1 MPFCFFARIWPH
13 HGGRCINIR
22 VAAIKVARTRIKICG
37 ITSVADALAVAHAG
51 ADAIGLVFYPAS
63 PRAVEPDLAADIIAA
78 VGPFVTTV
86 GLFVNAD
93 AVQVTQTLERCP
105 LQVLQFH
112 GDEDPEYCAQFGRT
126 YLKAVRMADG
136 LDPVAE
142 MGRFTAASGFVFDA
156 WQPDQYGGT
165 GQVFDWQRLRQV
177 ETGAVVVAGG
187 LDPGNVAQV
196 VRSLR
201 PYAVDVS
208 SGVEV
213 APGRK
218 STKLIVEF
226 VAAVKSAD
234 ELCL

>member
-1 MPFCFFARIWPH
+1 MR
-13 HGGRCINIR
+13 
-22 VAAIKVARTRIKICG
+22 
-37 ITSVADALAVAHAG
+37 AG

-63 PRAVEPDLAADIIAA
+63 PRAVALDLAADIVAA
-78 VGPFVTTV
+78 AGPFVTTV

-93 AVQVTQTLERCP
+93 AAQVARTLERCP

-112 GDEDPEYCAQFGRT
+112 GDEDAAYCNQFGRT

-136 LDPVAE
+136 LDPRAE
-142 MGRFTAASGFVFDA
+142 MSRFGAASGFVFDA

-165 GQVFDWQRLRQV
+165 GQVFDWRRLHQV

-187 LDPGNVAQV
+187 LDPGNVAQA

-213 APGRK
+213 NPGRK
-218 STKLIVEF
+218 SAKLITEF
-226 VAAVKSAD
+226 IAAVKSAD
-234 ELCL
+234 ELRE